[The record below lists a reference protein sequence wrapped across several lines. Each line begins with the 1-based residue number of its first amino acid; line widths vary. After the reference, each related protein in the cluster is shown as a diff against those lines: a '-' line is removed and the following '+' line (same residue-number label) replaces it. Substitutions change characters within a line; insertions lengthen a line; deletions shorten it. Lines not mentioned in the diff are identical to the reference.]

1 MVFVQ
6 SPDILQL
13 ISKPEVGSASDHF
26 VLKAREIQNSGQRR
40 RSRRTLSQEDFAV
53 PRRRRAHIGAGGSL
67 VLKTEAFTLK
77 ALLNK

>member
-53 PRRRRAHIGAGGSL
+53 PRRRAHIGAGDSL